1 MSEQAGC
8 PRVAVVASRC
18 VRRAQPTA
26 ELQRYFDA
34 AGADVGAGVMAQ
46 LDALAAA
53 VFPPA
58 PPPPGP
64 AFMQTSVALE
74 HRREVRRPGA
84 RARTQG
90 RPPPDPGARP
100 VRLSPAAM
108 PRHDTAVAHD
118 DAPPW
123 GPVPISTAGPSSGGF
138 PVCARPARPVFL
150 RRCERA
156 VSCAEG
162 TLCCNTFQ
170 NTLHSTLIRVT
181 DPPRQGTALYLRV
194 LEALLRAEEA
204 RTGRAA
210 FPALLGS
217 ASFHTCLLALAFELV
232 AASYCMARP
241 AAPPARAMCAAPADW
256 SSWRCQRSTRACW

>member
-1 MSEQAGC
+1 
-8 PRVAVVASRC
+8 
-18 VRRAQPTA
+18 
-26 ELQRYFDA
+26 
-34 AGADVGAGVMAQ
+34 MAQ

-138 PVCARPARPVFL
+138 PSAPGPRALFFCDGANALCHVQKARS
-150 RRCERA
+150 A
-156 VSCAEG
+156 V
-162 TLCCNTFQ
+162 TPF
-170 NTLHSTLIRVT
+170 
-181 DPPRQGTALYLRV
+181 
-194 LEALLRAEEA
+194 
-204 RTGRAA
+204 RT
-210 FPALLGS
+210 PY
-217 ASFHTCLLALAFELV
+217 TV
-232 AASYCMARP
+232 P
-241 AAPPARAMCAAPADW
+241 
-256 SSWRCQRSTRACW
+256 